1 MGVKESGSRE
11 EPPLPGSL
19 LAEFIP
25 TTPGKARRW
34 ICMIDFHFSVRGCLL
49 IMFLLDKKFY
59 LANIGVVS
67 LTPGVEAGWTPGKQ
81 VVEGGAPSRPNN
93 QKKVPLNRSEPSRE
107 SISLPKHWYG

>member
-1 MGVKESGSRE
+1 MSICFYVFNI
-11 EPPLPGSL
+11 L
-19 LAEFIP
+19 LN
-25 TTPGKARRW
+25 
-34 ICMIDFHFSVRGCLL
+34 LL

-59 LANIGVVS
+59 LANIIGVVS